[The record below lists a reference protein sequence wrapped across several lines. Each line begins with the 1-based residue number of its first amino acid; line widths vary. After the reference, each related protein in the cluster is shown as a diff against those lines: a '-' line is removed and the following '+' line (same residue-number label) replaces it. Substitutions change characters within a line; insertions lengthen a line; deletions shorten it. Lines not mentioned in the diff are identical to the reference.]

1 MDVGGGAVHLEL
13 FQRPLELSSLS
24 LFPIGPKNVTV
35 HFLHGSLKNWGRAVL
50 LLEELVPS
58 AAFLSRG
65 IGLYVRRLAA
75 RLVRS
80 VFTHG
85 TAEIE

>member
-13 FQRPLELSSLS
+13 FQGPLEFSSLS
-24 LFPIGPKNVTV
+24 LLPIGSKNMTI

-50 LLEELVPS
+50 LLEELVPF
-58 AAFLSRG
+58 AALLSRG

-75 RLVRS
+75 RLICS
-80 VFTHG
+80 VFANG
-85 TAEIE
+85 SVE